1 MPGSDE
7 ADDNR
12 LAGRTPRSPRREP
25 NPEPSELA
33 DDEVDAA
40 DGDTDIEAVTKL
52 MGFLRRPDDG
62 V

>member
-12 LAGRTPRSPRREP
+12 LAGRTPRPPRREP
-25 NPEPSELA
+25 NPEPAELV
-33 DDEVDAA
+33 DDEAEDLP
-40 DGDTDIEAVTKL
+40 DDTEIEAVTKL
-52 MGFLRRPDDG
+52 MGFLRSDE